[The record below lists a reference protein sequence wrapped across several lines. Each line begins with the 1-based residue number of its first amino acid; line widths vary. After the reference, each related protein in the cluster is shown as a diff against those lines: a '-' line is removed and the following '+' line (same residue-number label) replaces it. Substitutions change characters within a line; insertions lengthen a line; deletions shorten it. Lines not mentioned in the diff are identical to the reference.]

1 MFLSLT
7 ILLSLWNVFLLFD
20 NIERVEDRHRLTLDV
35 NESEAGLGQQTGDT
49 AVVRADGLL
58 QILRL
63 LRFIAEFGGCFQ

>member
-35 NESEAGLGQQTGDT
+35 NESEAGFGQQTGDT